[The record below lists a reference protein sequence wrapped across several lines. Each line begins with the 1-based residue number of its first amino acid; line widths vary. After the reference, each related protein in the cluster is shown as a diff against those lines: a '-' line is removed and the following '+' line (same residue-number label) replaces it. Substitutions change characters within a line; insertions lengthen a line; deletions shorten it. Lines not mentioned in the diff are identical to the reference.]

1 MPRLGPEAL
10 KEHGHHG
17 LAILPQGIAPAG
29 QAPVIDQRPLA
40 QGIDPDHLA
49 DGHVPPQL
57 PPLLAL
63 EDDLPQE
70 LIIGPVVVQQVLVP
84 PGDELGGVQ
93 GKGRIRTSIEKL
105 FG

>member
-1 MPRLGPEAL
+1 MQYSTALWKRKGPPGEVIAPPWPEAL

-49 DGHVPPQL
+49 HRHVPPQL

-70 LIIGPVVVQQVLVP
+70 LIIGPIVVQQVLES
-84 PGDELGGVQ
+84 PG
-93 GKGRIRTSIEKL
+93 
-105 FG
+105 